1 MAKIDR
7 QLTKHVAK
15 LANIPIT
22 ETEAEELASAFS
34 ETLIV
39 VDELQKLA
47 VDDTEPTHQVTG
59 LTNVTRD
66 DVIDKEKM
74 FTQEQALAN
83 ASKTYQGFFV
93 VPRIL
98 KK

>member
-47 VDDTEPTHQVTG
+47 VDNTEPTHQVTG

>member
-1 MAKIDR
+1 MAKIDK

-47 VDDTEPTHQVTG
+47 VDNTEPTHQVTG

-74 FTQEQALAN
+74 FTQKQALVN

>member
-7 QLTKHVAK
+7 QRIKHVAK

-34 ETLIV
+34 KTLTVI
-39 VDELQKLA
+39 DELQKLS
-47 VDDTEPTHQVTG
+47 VDDIEPTHQVTG

-66 DVIDKEKM
+66 DVIEEDKM

-83 ASKTYQGFFV
+83 AHKTHQGYFV

-98 KK
+98 EK

>member
-1 MAKIDR
+1 MAKIDK

-47 VDDTEPTHQVTG
+47 VDNTEPTHQVTG

-66 DVIDKEKM
+66 DVVDKEKM

>member
-1 MAKIDR
+1 MAKIDK

>member
-1 MAKIDR
+1 M
-7 QLTKHVAK
+7 AK

-47 VDDTEPTHQVTG
+47 VDNTEPTHQVTG

-66 DVIDKEKM
+66 DVVDKEKM

>member
-1 MAKIDR
+1 MAKINK

-47 VDDTEPTHQVTG
+47 VDNTEPTHQVTG

-66 DVIDKEKM
+66 DVVDKEKM

>member
-66 DVIDKEKM
+66 DVVDKEKM

>member
-1 MAKIDR
+1 MAKIDK

-47 VDDTEPTHQVTG
+47 VDNTEPTHQVTG

-66 DVIDKEKM
+66 DVVDKEKM
-74 FTQEQALAN
+74 FTQEQTLAN

>member
-1 MAKIDR
+1 MAKIDK

-47 VDDTEPTHQVTG
+47 VDNTEPTHQVTG

>member
-47 VDDTEPTHQVTG
+47 VDNTEPTHQVTG

-66 DVIDKEKM
+66 DVVDKEKM